1 MNSKTQVL
9 IIINKTAAR
18 ARRAW
23 APVKALLAEGAV
35 RFDVYETRHA
45 GDATEQTRLALRGG
59 YRTIAVLGGDG
70 TLSEA
75 AAGFFDEPAES
86 GETFAAPAPVG
97 EGAVLAL
104 LPAGT
109 GDDFARGLTAGRES
123 VESWA
128 QRLVAYY
135 HGDGHERTR
144 LVDVICGW
152 AQADEHAR
160 RFICLNAATI
170 GIGAEVASRVLSQKG
185 LVRRLPGEARFVQAA
200 LGALAGWRERPITVS
215 IDGDGLG
222 RLIESTSNLIAVA
235 NGTYAGGGMMFAPGA
250 RLDDGKF
257 DVVLAAGGLTRRM
270 ILRELPRIRRG
281 AHLSNPKVRVIRA
294 TRLHV
299 KTPTD
304 ALLVEADGNV
314 RGSTPATFRIIP
326 GALRVLA

>member
-1 MNSKTQVL
+1 ML
-9 IIINKTAAR
+9 IIINNVAAR

-23 APVKALLAEGAV
+23 APVKALLEEGGV
-35 RFDVYETRHA
+35 RFDLHETRHA
-45 GDATEQTRLALRGG
+45 GDATEQTRLALKGG

-75 AAGFFDEPAES
+75 AAGFFDETAES
-86 GETFAAPAPVG
+86 AETFAAPAPVA
-97 EGAVLAL
+97 EGGVLAL

-135 HGDGHERTR
+135 HGDVERRTR

-152 AQADEHAR
+152 AQQGEYAR

-170 GIGAEVASRVLSQKG
+170 GIGAEVASRVLSQRG
-185 LVRRLPGEARFVQAA
+185 LVRRLPGEARFLQAA
-200 LGALAGWRERPITVS
+200 LGALAGWRERQITVS

-299 KTPTD
+299 KTPAD

-314 RGSTPATFRIIP
+314 RGLTPATFRIIP
-326 GALRVLA
+326 GALRVLT

>member
-1 MNSKTQVL
+1 ML
-9 IIINKTAAR
+9 IIINNAAAR

-23 APVKALLAEGAV
+23 APVKALLEGGGV
-35 RFDVYETRHA
+35 SFDVHETRHA
-45 GDATEQTRLALRGG
+45 GDATEQARVALKSG
-59 YRTIAVLGGDG
+59 YRTIAVIGGDG

-75 AAGFFDEPAES
+75 AAGFFDEAIEGDES
-86 GETFAAPAPVG
+86 FAAPSPISKD
-97 EGAVLAL
+97 AVLAP

-109 GDDFARGLTAGRES
+109 GDDFARGLTAGREN
-123 VESWA
+123 VERWA
-128 QRLVAYY
+128 HRLVAYY
-135 HGDGHERTR
+135 HGDDEERTR

-152 AQADEHAR
+152 AQQGERAR
-160 RFICLNAATI
+160 RFVCLNAATI
-170 GIGAEVASRVLSQKG
+170 GIGAEVASRVLMQRG

-257 DVVLAAGGLTRRM
+257 DVVLATGGLTRRM

-299 KTPTD
+299 ATPGD
-304 ALLVEADGNV
+304 SLLVEADGNV
-314 RGSTPATFRIIP
+314 RGHTPATFRIIP
-326 GALRVLA
+326 RSLRVLA